1 MYIRRDTFNFNRDTN
16 IRIIL
21 NCCAFDRLLDVG
33 IDRGVYG
40 GFQLDVSYLTSDDMS
55 RDKQFVFLIK
65 SEEDFLSQEVLPG
78 SSCAILPT
86 FLKVESVRLSNVIE
100 NFYIFYFEIKSNR
113 ELRNSKIDELT
124 EFTK

>member
-21 NCCAFDRLLDVG
+21 NCCAFDRLLDAS

-40 GFQLDVSYLTSDDMS
+40 GFQFDVSYLTSGDMS
-55 RDKQFVFLIK
+55 RDKQFIFLIK
-65 SEEDFLSQEVLPG
+65 SDEDEITEESFDGIET
-78 SSCAILPT
+78 LPT

-100 NFYIFYFEIKSNR
+100 SFYIFYYELKPNR
-113 ELRNSKIDELT
+113 ELRDQKIIELT
-124 EFTK
+124 EISK